1 MHTSG
6 GKRMLDV
13 RDLVVRYGEFR
24 AVHGVSFSI
33 EDGELITIIGANG
46 AGKTSILRTL
56 MGLQPAYRGSIKMNG
71 VDITHLTAHERAK
84 LGIGIV
90 PEGRRLFGDMDVR
103 ENLEMGGYLIIDKE
117 VMRKRLDDV
126 YERFP
131 TLYSRR
137 SQRAKTLS
145 GGEQQMLAIA
155 RTMMGN
161 PSLILMDEV
170 SLGLMPRFVQE
181 VFGIIKGL
189 NKEGKT
195 ILLVEQ
201 NARKALAI
209 SHRGYVLETGRFRWE
224 GNAQELKDNPEV
236 QRAYLG
242 G

>member
-1 MHTSG
+1 MFEVT
-6 GKRMLDV
+6 
-13 RDLVVRYGEFR
+13 DLEVRYGEFL

-33 EDGELITIIGANG
+33 KKGELATIIGANG

-56 MGLQPAYRGSIKMNG
+56 MGLEPAYRGTVVMNG
-71 VDITHLTAHERAK
+71 KDITRLSPHERAK
-84 LGIGIV
+84 RGIGIV
-90 PEGRRLFGDMDVR
+90 PEGRRLFGDMNVR
-103 ENLEMGGYLIIDKE
+103 ENLEMGGYLVDDKE
-117 VMRKRLDDV
+117 TLRQFIDGV

-131 TLYSRR
+131 VLYSRR
-137 SQRAKTLS
+137 NQLAKTLS

-155 RTMMGN
+155 RTLVGD

-170 SLGLMPRFVQE
+170 SLGLMPKFVQE
-181 VFGIIKGL
+181 VFKIIEGL
-189 NKEGKT
+189 NREGKT

-209 SHRGYVLETGRFRWE
+209 AHRGYVLETGRFRWE

-236 QRAYLG
+236 QKAYLG

>member
-1 MHTSG
+1 MFEVT
-6 GKRMLDV
+6 
-13 RDLVVRYGEFR
+13 DLEVRYGEFL

-33 EDGELITIIGANG
+33 KKGELATIIGANG

-56 MGLQPAYRGSIKMNG
+56 MGLEPAYRGTVMMNG
-71 VDITHLTAHERAK
+71 KDITRLSPHERAK
-84 LGIGIV
+84 RGIGIV

-103 ENLEMGGYLIIDKE
+103 ENLEMGGYLIQGKETLRQFIDG
-117 VMRKRLDDV
+117 V

-131 TLYSRR
+131 VLYSRR
-137 SQRAKTLS
+137 NQLAKTLS

-155 RTMMGN
+155 RTLVGN

-170 SLGLMPRFVQE
+170 SLGLMPKFVQE
-181 VFGIIKGL
+181 VFKIIESL
-189 NKEGKT
+189 NREGKT

-209 SHRGYVLETGRFRWE
+209 AHRGYVLETGRFRWE

-236 QRAYLG
+236 QKAYLG

>member
-1 MHTSG
+1 
-6 GKRMLDV
+6 MLEV
-13 RDLVVRYGEFR
+13 RDLVVRYREFR
-24 AVHGVSFSI
+24 AVHGVTFSI

-56 MGLQPAYRGSIKMNG
+56 MGLHPAYSGSITMNG
-71 VDITHLTAHERAK
+71 RDVTRLSAHERAK

-90 PEGRRLFGDMDVR
+90 PEGRRLFGDMDIQ
-103 ENLEMGGYLIIDKE
+103 ENLEMGGYLVQDKNVLKQRME
-117 VMRKRLDDV
+117 SV

-131 TLYSRR
+131 VLYSRR
-137 SQRAKTLS
+137 KQRAKTLS

-155 RTMMGN
+155 RTLMGD
-161 PSLILMDEV
+161 PTLILMDEV

-181 VFGIIKGL
+181 VFRIIEGL
-189 NKEGKT
+189 NREGKT

-201 NARKALAI
+201 NAKKALAI
-209 SHRGYVLETGRFRWE
+209 AHRGYVLETGRFRWE
-224 GNAQELKDNPEV
+224 GEAQQLKNNPEV

>member
-1 MHTSG
+1 MFEVT
-6 GKRMLDV
+6 
-13 RDLVVRYGEFR
+13 DLEVRYGEFL

-33 EDGELITIIGANG
+33 KKGELATIIGANG

-56 MGLQPAYRGSIKMNG
+56 MGLEPAYRGTVMMNG
-71 VDITHLTAHERAK
+71 KDITRLSPHERAK
-84 LGIGIV
+84 RGIGIV
-90 PEGRRLFGDMDVR
+90 PEGRRLFGDMNVR
-103 ENLEMGGYLIIDKE
+103 ENLEMGGYLVDDKE
-117 VMRKRLDDV
+117 TLRQFIDGV

-131 TLYSRR
+131 VLYSRR
-137 SQRAKTLS
+137 NQLAKTLS

-155 RTMMGN
+155 RTLVGN

-170 SLGLMPRFVQE
+170 SLGLMPKFVQE
-181 VFGIIKGL
+181 VFKIIESL
-189 NKEGKT
+189 NREGKT

-209 SHRGYVLETGRFRWE
+209 AHRGYVLETGRFRWE

-236 QRAYLG
+236 QKAYLG

>member
-1 MHTSG
+1 
-6 GKRMLDV
+6 MLEV
-13 RDLVVRYGEFR
+13 QDLIVRYGEFR
-24 AVHGVSFSI
+24 AVHGVSFTVG
-33 EDGELITIIGANG
+33 EGELITIIGANG

-56 MGLQPAYRGSIKMNG
+56 MGLQPAYEGRIVMNG
-71 VDITHLTAHERAK
+71 QDITRLSAHDRAK

-103 ENLEMGGYLIIDKE
+103 ENLEMGAYLVRDRETLNKRFKE
-117 VMRKRLDDV
+117 VYD
-126 YERFP
+126 RFP
-131 TLYSRR
+131 VLYDRR

-145 GGEQQMLAIA
+145 GGEQQMLAIG
-155 RTMMGN
+155 RTLMGG

-181 VFGIIKGL
+181 VFRIIKAL
-189 NKEGKT
+189 NEEGKT

-209 SHRGYVLETGRFRWE
+209 AHRGYVLETGRFRWE
-224 GNAQELKDNPEV
+224 GKAQELRDNPEV

>member
-1 MHTSG
+1 
-6 GKRMLDV
+6 MLEV

-24 AVHGVSFSI
+24 AVHGVTFSI

-56 MGLQPAYRGSIKMNG
+56 MGLHPAYNGSITLNDR
-71 VDITHLTAHERAK
+71 DITHLSAHDRAK

-90 PEGRRLFGDMDVR
+90 PEGRRLFGDMDVQ
-103 ENLEMGGYLIIDKE
+103 ENLEMGGYFVRDKNIME
-117 VMRKRLDDV
+117 QRAEAV

-131 TLYSRR
+131 ALYSRR
-137 SQRAKTLS
+137 KQRAKTLS
-145 GGEQQMLAIA
+145 GGEQQMLAIG
-155 RTMMGN
+155 RTLMGD
-161 PSLILMDEV
+161 PTLILMDEV

-181 VFGIIKGL
+181 VFRIIEGL

-201 NARKALAI
+201 NAKKALAI
-209 SHRGYVLETGRFRWE
+209 AHRGYVLETGRFRWE
-224 GNAQELKDNPEV
+224 GEVQQLKDNPEV

>member
-1 MHTSG
+1 MFEVT
-6 GKRMLDV
+6 
-13 RDLVVRYGEFR
+13 DLEVRYGEFL

-33 EDGELITIIGANG
+33 KKGELATIIGANG

-56 MGLQPAYRGSIKMNG
+56 MGLEPAYRGTVMMNG
-71 VDITHLTAHERAK
+71 KDITRLSPHERAK
-84 LGIGIV
+84 RGIGIV
-90 PEGRRLFGDMDVR
+90 PEGRRLFGDMNVR
-103 ENLEMGGYLIIDKE
+103 ENLEMGGYLINDKE
-117 VMRKRLDDV
+117 TLRQFIDGV

-131 TLYSRR
+131 VLYSRR
-137 SQRAKTLS
+137 NQLAKTLS

-155 RTMMGN
+155 RTLVGN

-170 SLGLMPRFVQE
+170 SLGLMPKFVQE
-181 VFGIIKGL
+181 VFKIIESL
-189 NKEGKT
+189 NREGKT

-209 SHRGYVLETGRFRWE
+209 AHRGYVLETGRFRWE

-236 QRAYLG
+236 QKAYLG

>member
-1 MHTSG
+1 
-6 GKRMLDV
+6 MLEV
-13 RDLVVRYGEFR
+13 RDLIVRYGEFR
-24 AVHGVSFSI
+24 AVHGVSFTVG
-33 EDGELITIIGANG
+33 EGELITIIGANG

-56 MGLQPAYRGSIKMNG
+56 MGLQPAYEGTITLNG
-71 VDITHLTAHERAK
+71 RDITRLSAHERAE

-103 ENLEMGGYLIIDKE
+103 ENLEMGAYLVHDRETLNQRFKE
-117 VMRKRLDDV
+117 VYD
-126 YERFP
+126 RFP
-131 TLYSRR
+131 VLYDRR
-137 SQRAKTLS
+137 NQRAKTLS
-145 GGEQQMLAIA
+145 GGEQQMLAIG
-155 RTMMGN
+155 RTLMGG

-181 VFGIIKGL
+181 VFRIIKAL
-189 NKEGKT
+189 NEEGKT

-209 SHRGYVLETGRFRWE
+209 AHRGYVLETGRFRWE
-224 GNAQELKDNPEV
+224 GKAQELRDNPEV

>member
-1 MHTSG
+1 
-6 GKRMLDV
+6 MLEV
-13 RDLVVRYGEFR
+13 RDLIVRYGEFR
-24 AVHGVSFSI
+24 AVHGVSFTVG
-33 EDGELITIIGANG
+33 EGELITIIGANG

-56 MGLQPAYRGSIKMNG
+56 MGLEPAYKGSITMNG
-71 VDITHLTAHERAK
+71 QDITRLSAHDRAK

-103 ENLEMGGYLIIDKE
+103 ENLEMGAYLVHDRETLNQRFKE
-117 VMRKRLDDV
+117 VYD
-126 YERFP
+126 RFP
-131 TLYSRR
+131 VLYDRR
-137 SQRAKTLS
+137 NQRAKTLS
-145 GGEQQMLAIA
+145 GGEQQMLAIG
-155 RTMMGN
+155 RTLMGG

-181 VFGIIKGL
+181 VFRIIKAL
-189 NKEGKT
+189 NEEGKT

-209 SHRGYVLETGRFRWE
+209 AHRGYVLETGRFRWE
-224 GNAQELKDNPEV
+224 GKAQELRDNPEV